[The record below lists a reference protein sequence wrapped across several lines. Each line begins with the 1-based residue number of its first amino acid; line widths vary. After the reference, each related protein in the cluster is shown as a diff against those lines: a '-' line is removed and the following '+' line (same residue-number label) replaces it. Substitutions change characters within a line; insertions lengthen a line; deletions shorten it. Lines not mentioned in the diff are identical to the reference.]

1 MLEYA
6 DETTGGT
13 ISAQEILNI
22 TGQHVAATISH
33 YDRRKMKRRFQ
44 IADAIAKMKPQV
56 QILGPTRGIPSA
68 TVTSASVTSA
78 TVESANGQS
87 MMENE
92 SKQ

>member
-1 MLEYA
+1 MLEYS

-22 TGQHVAATISH
+22 TGQHVASTIYRH

-44 IADAIAKMKPQV
+44 IADAIAKQKPQD
-56 QILGPTRGIPSA
+56 QILGPRRDIPSA
-68 TVTSASVTSA
+68 TVTSA

>member
-1 MLEYA
+1 MLEYE
-6 DETTGGT
+6 DETGRP
-13 ISAQEILNI
+13 ISVQEICNI
-22 TGQHVAATISH
+22 TGQHDEATVFRH

-44 IADAIAKMKPQV
+44 IADAIAKGKPQD
-56 QILGPTRGIPSA
+56 QILGPRRGIPSA
-68 TVTSASVTSA
+68 TVTSATVTSV